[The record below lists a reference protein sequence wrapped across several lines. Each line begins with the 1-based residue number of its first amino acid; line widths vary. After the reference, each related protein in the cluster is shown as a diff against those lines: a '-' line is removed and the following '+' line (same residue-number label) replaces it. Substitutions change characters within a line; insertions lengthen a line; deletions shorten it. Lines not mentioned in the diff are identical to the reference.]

1 MVQEQQKLQQNKGQH
16 KRKGEPKINVITS
29 CHNSQ
34 MHL

>member
-1 MVQEQQKLQQNKGQH
+1 MVQEQQKLQQNTKE
-16 KRKGEPKINVITS
+16 KEKVNLNVITS